1 MRIPQ
6 TYHNISLFSSSV
18 NECYIINSPLDVNE
32 MYNFT
37 KKRLNNV
44 IANEK
49 VRFCDDIIEEPG
61 CPDVIS
67 LNTYANKLSII
78 NKGFS
83 PFITINKFLA
93 IAIDKYL

>member
-1 MRIPQ
+1 MKIPQ
-6 TYHNISLFSSSV
+6 TYHSISLFSSSV
-18 NECYIINSPLDVNE
+18 NECYIVNSPLDVNE

-44 IANEK
+44 IANERVK
-49 VRFCDDIIEEPG
+49 FYDTITEEPG

-83 PFITINKFLA
+83 PFITISKFLA

>member
-1 MRIPQ
+1 MKIPQ
-6 TYHNISLFSSSV
+6 TYHSISLFSSSV

-49 VRFCDDIIEEPG
+49 VRFYDAIIEEPG

-78 NKGFS
+78 NGELNVSKS
-83 PFITINKFLA
+83 
-93 IAIDKYL
+93 IDKYL